1 MQLAPL
7 SGMAEEEPMKIE
19 EVRED
24 SQRHRSFFSR
34 MHEDLFGVQF
44 KMWLMI
50 CELSRLCCMFTCE
63 YLGCLC
69 GSRLDHPE
77 R

>member
-7 SGMAEEEPMKIE
+7 AGMAEDEPMKIE
-19 EVRED
+19 EVR
-24 SQRHRSFFSR
+24 
-34 MHEDLFGVQF
+34 MHEDSLGVQF